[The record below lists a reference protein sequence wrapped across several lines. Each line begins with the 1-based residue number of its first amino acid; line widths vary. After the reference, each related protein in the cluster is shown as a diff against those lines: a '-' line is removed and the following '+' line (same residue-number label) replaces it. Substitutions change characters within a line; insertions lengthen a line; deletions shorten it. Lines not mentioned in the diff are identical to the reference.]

1 MTRFVMVV
9 NMAGN
14 DDLKVYRGE
23 DYVINDS
30 VKIHQCTLG
39 EICDFGEQR
48 YFSLIYTLTSTPTD
62 MKYILF
68 LNDIDWNE
76 ISDFELFMMQYT
88 SLDME
93 DTQILFGDLD
103 FSKYKI
109 YLNQENEEPCI
120 YNPETD
126 SVIDKSVYE
135 LIVSYLR
142 KSHCL
147 KKNVERAMTETTKE
161 VLIEEAKEQYEENLN
176 KKYKSMLI
184 PSISTMINM
193 DGFNYTHETIWDIK
207 INAFMDSVNKIQ
219 KIKKANLLLQSGYSG
234 FGVDLNKVNKKDLN
248 YFSGSD
254 D

>member
-1 MTRFVMVV
+1 MVV